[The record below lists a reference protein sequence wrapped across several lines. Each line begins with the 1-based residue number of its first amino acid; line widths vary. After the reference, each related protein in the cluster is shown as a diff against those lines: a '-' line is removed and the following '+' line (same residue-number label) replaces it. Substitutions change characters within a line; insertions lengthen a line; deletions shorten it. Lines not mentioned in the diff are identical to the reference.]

1 MAQHPTLLIG
11 HGAFGRTV
19 LRRLLAGTAARG
31 ALVWQEAPDGS
42 GPAARRLKNL
52 VLLGVGGRGT
62 GPEPANDPE
71 QREIFRDLERQIEE
85 VEPSGDALAAAMDRA
100 AARLLAAEDRAAD
113 PDRLRLGLDVIVLA
127 QPAAPEQ

>member
-19 LRRLLAGTAARG
+19 MRRLLASTAARG

-42 GPAARRLKNL
+42 DPAARRLKNL
-52 VLLGVGGRGT
+52 ALLGVGGEGVRGA
-62 GPEPANDPE
+62 GAEPAHDPE

-85 VEPSGDALAAAMDRA
+85 VEPSGDTLAKAMERA

-113 PDRLRLGLDVIVLA
+113 PDRLRLGLDVIV
-127 QPAAPEQ
+127 